1 MSFEKENN
9 LPDKLIYTKE
19 VIEFVTVANEYCVL
33 LESLESLTREQFIK
47 STYKILTLLHLKSLT
62 LPKPKDISN
71 IETETFMNEADW
83 HFIDNNISTKLG
95 SMETFNDLREPI
107 IPDNP
112 VNISISEC
120 LTDTYQDLK
129 DFIQLYQIG
138 NEDAVTEGLWECKNN
153 FEQIWGPRIII
164 VMKEFHNLLF
174 GNIDLSNEENKKSE
188 QQSQNSEN
196 WINDIFEN

>member
-1 MSFEKENN
+1 MSPEKENN

-19 VIEFVTVANEYCVL
+19 VIEFVTVANQYCIL
-33 LESLESLTREQFIK
+33 LESTETLTREQFIDN
-47 STYKILTLLHLKSLT
+47 TYKILTLLHLKALT
-62 LPKPKDISN
+62 LPKPKNISN
-71 IETETFMNEADW
+71 VETETFMNEADW
-83 HFIDNNISTKLG
+83 HFIDNSISTKLG
-95 SMETFNDLREPI
+95 SLETFNDLTEPI

-129 DFIQLYQIG
+129 DFTQLYQIG

-164 VMKEFHNLLF
+164 VMKDFHNLLY
-174 GNIDLSNEENKKSE
+174 GDKDLSEEEKT
-188 QQSQNSEN
+188 SQESNPKSEN
-196 WINDIFEN
+196 WVDNIFEH

>member
-1 MSFEKENN
+1 MSSEKENN

-33 LESLESLTREQFIK
+33 LESLETLTREQFIEE
-47 STYKILTLLHLKSLT
+47 TYKILTLLHLKALT

-71 IETETFMNEADW
+71 VETETFMNEADW
-83 HFIDNNISTKLG
+83 HFIDTGISTKLG
-95 SMETFNDLREPI
+95 SLETFNDLREPI

-129 DFIQLYQIG
+129 DFTQLYQIG

-164 VMKEFHNLLF
+164 VMKEFHNLIY
-174 GNIDLSNEENKKSE
+174 GDNDLSEEEKT
-188 QQSQNSEN
+188 SQKLNPKGEN
-196 WINDIFEN
+196 WIDDIFEN